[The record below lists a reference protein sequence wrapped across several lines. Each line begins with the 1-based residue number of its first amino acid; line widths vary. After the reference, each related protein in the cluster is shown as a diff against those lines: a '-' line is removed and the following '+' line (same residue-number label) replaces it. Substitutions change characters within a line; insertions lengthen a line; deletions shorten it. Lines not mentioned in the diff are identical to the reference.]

1 MEFALKA
8 ENVSIRYITGDFK
21 DIGIKEYVTR
31 KATNNYHVK
40 EFMAVNGVSFTL
52 EHGDMLGIVGTNGA
66 GKSTLLKAV
75 AGIMEP
81 TKGKITANGEVAA
94 LLELGSGFDGD
105 LTVKENAYL
114 RGAMLGYTKEFM
126 DQTYDHIIDFAEL
139 REFENRPFKQLSS
152 GMKSRLAFS
161 IASLVKPDILILDE
175 VLSVGDGA
183 FQEKSAKKMREII
196 SQGATTILV
205 SHSLEQIRQ
214 LCNKVLWLD
223 HGRQVA
229 FGDVTEVCDQY
240 EKYLNGEINLQSV
253 VEEKK
258 ECVKGNIDLQ
268 ICGSEQNISQN
279 IEIKKD
285 LARTKSIDGIRGVAS
300 IIIALFHFGQVY
312 PIGDFFS
319 CGYLP
324 VELFFILSGFFL
336 LGSMEQKIHIN
347 PLKDAW
353 KRVKRLYPVYF
364 IGTMSL
370 VLLYS
375 FQWFGG
381 DIASWLVSNPN
392 YKVGLLA
399 ELTLLQATGISGFTY
414 INYPAWYVS
423 ALILVTIVLIFAY
436 RFCNKRLFKL
446 LIWTSAII
454 AYPILIFTNSYSI
467 SGGYLSNSHVSVCI
481 LRSVAG
487 LSLGAIL
494 YYIYNRY
501 KMHSWN
507 YNVLYAINIIS
518 FLAIIVTT
526 VFAKTSKLDYII
538 IIPICVLLL
547 TCLNL
552 KGKKRIPYLEN
563 KFLQYMG
570 MISYSFYIMQS
581 FSQNIVQIYIS
592 ELTSNNIILTACYLL
607 INFVIGSVC
616 YYLIELKLANYI
628 NSRNFTFQ
636 STIKPIVAAA
646 FAAFLV
652 FLIGTN
658 LYASSNQAQDTITI
672 YSESAEKSVTY
683 RGASVDG
690 TWYSPWDNVSDYG
703 NWVFDEEQAT
713 YIATDDSG
721 LHVTLPQSGER
732 TLTFTVGPN
741 EGRVRVE
748 IGEETQYFDL
758 NQPETVAL
766 GLPFE
771 LSATSQATGNNHLVL
786 TISLLLFVF
795 FLILFCVMSENTS
808 DGQAVQKGRELW
820 GDILRIIC
828 CFIIILLH
836 NTCNVFEVFTAGR
849 VEILFVNA
857 LTAFAVPCFFMIS
870 GAYLLRKPISISDTL
885 RKRIPKIVI
894 PTLFWGTVYI
904 AAFGDVQLLNFVKL
918 IFQNQESHLW
928 FMYSLFGI
936 YMLLPFISKLYSSI
950 SLQAKLYLIILLL
963 VIPTALYDSS
973 KLLNVWIP
981 NPAFAIFWP
990 DLGLFMLGGLLW
1002 DLRDKI
1008 VNKPRYIFAITFLL
1022 GLFITIFGTIYISDF
1037 TGSANKGFI
1046 SAIGSTGNVLMAGS
1060 LFVFILSLE
1069 GIFQKISNRTVRK
1082 IVYYMGSA
1090 TMGVYL
1096 IHIIFL
1102 RTLNNTVNSMIPL
1115 FSNSGSL
1122 VQMILSALIYFTI
1135 SMIVCICVSNIKIFK
1150 KLL

>member
-8 ENVSIRYITGDFK
+8 EDVSIRYITGDFK

-31 KATNNYHVK
+31 KLSHNYHVK
-40 EFMAVNGVSFTL
+40 EFMAVDGVSFEL
-52 EHGDMLGIVGTNGA
+52 QKGDMLGIVGTNGA

-81 TKGKITANGEVAA
+81 TKGKIIANGEVAA

-223 HGRQVA
+223 HGRQIA
-229 FGDVTEVCDQY
+229 FGDVTEVCNQY
-240 EKYLNGEINLQSV
+240 ERFLNEERQIEMPMQT
-253 VEEKK
+253 EKK
-258 ECVKGNIDLQ
+258 QHNSVKSNQ
-268 ICGSEQNISQN
+268 
-279 IEIKKD
+279 KKQVFKP
-285 LARTKSIDGIRGVAS
+285 LT
-300 IIIALFHFGQVY
+300 IIA
-312 PIGDFFS
+312 
-319 CGYLP
+319 
-324 VELFFILSGFFL
+324 
-336 LGSMEQKIHIN
+336 
-347 PLKDAW
+347 
-353 KRVKRLYPVYF
+353 
-364 IGTMSL
+364 
-370 VLLYS
+370 
-375 FQWFGG
+375 
-381 DIASWLVSNPN
+381 
-392 YKVGLLA
+392 
-399 ELTLLQATGISGFTY
+399 
-414 INYPAWYVS
+414 S
-423 ALILVTIVLIFAY
+423 AV
-436 RFCNKRLFKL
+436 
-446 LIWTSAII
+446 
-454 AYPILIFTNSYSI
+454 
-467 SGGYLSNSHVSVCI
+467 
-481 LRSVAG
+481 
-487 LSLGAIL
+487 
-494 YYIYNRY
+494 
-501 KMHSWN
+501 M
-507 YNVLYAINIIS
+507 
-518 FLAIIVTT
+518 
-526 VFAKTSKLDYII
+526 
-538 IIPICVLLL
+538 
-547 TCLNL
+547 
-552 KGKKRIPYLEN
+552 
-563 KFLQYMG
+563 
-570 MISYSFYIMQS
+570 
-581 FSQNIVQIYIS
+581 
-592 ELTSNNIILTACYLL
+592 
-607 INFVIGSVC
+607 
-616 YYLIELKLANYI
+616 
-628 NSRNFTFQ
+628 
-636 STIKPIVAAA
+636 AA

-658 LYASSNQAQDTITI
+658 LYSPSNQAQDTITI
-672 YSESAEKSVTY
+672 YSESTEKSVTY

-703 NWVFDEEQAT
+703 NWVFDEQQAT
-713 YIATDDSG
+713 YTATDDTP
-721 LHVTLPQSGER
+721 LVVEIPQGQER
-732 TLTFTVGPN
+732 TVTFNVGPD
-741 EGRVRVE
+741 EGSVRVE
-748 IGEETQYFDL
+748 IGEETLYFDL
-758 NQPETVAL
+758 NQPEMVEL
-766 GLPFE
+766 GLPFD
-771 LSATSQATGNNHLVL
+771 LPATSQATVNNHLVL
-786 TISLLLFVF
+786 TISMVLFVF
-795 FLILFCVMSENTS
+795 FFILFFVISKNANNY
-808 DGQAVQKGRELW
+808 QAVQKDREVW
-820 GDILRIIC
+820 GDVLRIIC

-836 NTCNVFEVFTAGR
+836 NTCNVFETFTDGHTD
-849 VEILFVNA
+849 ILFVNA
-857 LTAFAVPCFFMIS
+857 FTAFGVPCFFMIS
-870 GAYLLRKPISISDTL
+870 GVYLLRKPISILDTL
-885 RKRIPKIVI
+885 RKRIPKIVV
-894 PTLFWGTVYI
+894 PTLFWGIIYI

-918 IFQNQESHLW
+918 IFQNQEAHLW

-981 NPAFAIFWP
+981 NPTFAIFWP
-990 DLGLFMLGGLLW
+990 DLGLFILGGLLW

-1008 VNKPRYIFAITFLL
+1008 VNKPRYIFAMTFLL

-1069 GIFQKISNRTVRK
+1069 GIFQKIMNQNVRK

-1122 VQMILSALIYFTI
+1122 VQMILSALVYFAI
-1135 SMIVCICVSNIKIFK
+1135 SIVVCVCGARIKIFK
-1150 KLL
+1150 KLF